1 MATAVLTQA
10 AFARTAIVHS
20 VCRVSVSGT
29 FVPNKLVESVKTE
42 SHVKLECPAKIV
54 LVFHLTATSMP
65 DKAAKAYLTGP
76 AGLSHV
82 FRMAFALPAYMNLAP
97 KPPVLRSIGPL
108 NVQPWQLGV
117 ITVVVTKRVYLLMGT
132 NAFKITNALLAT
144 VLLAHTKSSL
154 AASMVVLLSALH

>member
-1 MATAVLTQA
+1 
-10 AFARTAIVHS
+10 
-20 VCRVSVSGT
+20 
-29 FVPNKLVESVKTE
+29 
-42 SHVKLECPAKIV
+42 
-54 LVFHLTATSMP
+54 
-65 DKAAKAYLTGP
+65 
-76 AGLSHV
+76 
-82 FRMAFALPAYMNLAP
+82 MAFALPAYKNLAP
-97 KPPVLRSIGPL
+97 KPPVLRTTNNRSL